1 MTVLKKEIHQ
11 AWRAT
16 CNLVALLTQ
25 RDLFT
30 RAHQA
35 EKGISSC
42 KFPTEGKS
50 AGVKTL
56 QSEILWN
63 PQDYGHGNALLKG
76 KIKLIYLYFKKKKHL
91 RETQKAQ
98 GKGAKEKKSRLKGK

>member
-1 MTVLKKEIHQ
+1 MLMTVLKKEIHQ
-11 AWRAT
+11 AWCAT

-42 KFPTEGKS
+42 KFPAEGKS
-50 AGVKTL
+50 AEAKTQPCVSSL
-56 QSEILWN
+56 KSSEILRIMGMEM
-63 PQDYGHGNALLKG
+63 PFL
-76 KIKLIYLYFKKKKHL
+76 
-91 RETQKAQ
+91 
-98 GKGAKEKKSRLKGK
+98 KEKSN